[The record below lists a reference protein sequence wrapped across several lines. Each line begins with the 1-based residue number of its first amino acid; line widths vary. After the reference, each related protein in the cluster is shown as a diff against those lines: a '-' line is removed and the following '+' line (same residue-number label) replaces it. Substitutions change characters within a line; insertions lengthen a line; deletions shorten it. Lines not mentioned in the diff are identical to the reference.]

1 MDEPRNEGTP
11 FDKSQDE
18 RLGRVMGAGAMTA
31 LSLAYPFAALAYF
44 WHDWIKYARD
54 ASRVLIG
61 TWGIAVPVNDWM
73 LTLLSPWRVLMAAVT
88 AKLLLDSAR
97 KLRRAEDGAKAL
109 SLLTLFGLVLPQS
122 IWLFEFVNDWRAGQ
136 GLTTVAAMMAAMT
149 ALPAV
154 LMSTRDGVVG
164 AWGKLEGQN
173 KARVLGAAVGMG
185 WLGMAAMSI
194 IDHSYQLRGANAVPA
209 AIATMLVAA
218 LSMGGLYRQKGW
230 ALLTS
235 LGAVGAAG
243 ATAAQVSNST
253 VLETGTAMDTALSTI
268 ATAPVASAALPTLVL
283 LALMHPFYKGMI
295 AQLAGKGEP
304 RSGSEASG
312 VRVDASAPIEGEH
325 DALERDAERTER
337 EQKQR

>member
-11 FDKSQDE
+11 FDKTQDE

-73 LTLLSPWRVLMAAVT
+73 ITLLSPWRVLMAAVT

-97 KLRRAEDGAKAL
+97 KLRRGEDGAKAL
-109 SLLTLFGLVLPQS
+109 SLLTLFGMVLPQS

-136 GLTTVAAMMAAMT
+136 GLGTVAAMMAAMT

-154 LMSTRDGVVG
+154 LMSSRAGLIG

-194 IDHSYQLRGANAVPA
+194 IDHSYQLRGANVVPA

-218 LSMGGLYRQKGW
+218 LSMVGLYRQKGW

-243 ATAAQVSNST
+243 ATAAQISNST
-253 VLETGTAMDTALSTI
+253 VLETGTAMDTALATI
-268 ATAPVASAALPTLVL
+268 ATAPVASAALPSLVL
-283 LALMHPFYKGMI
+283 LALMHPFYKGMLS
-295 AQLAGKGEP
+295 QLAGK
-304 RSGSEASG
+304 SEARSVSDSSG
-312 VRVDASAPIEGEH
+312 VRVDTSEPSADEQQPVERASADSE
-325 DALERDAERTER
+325 AARERR
-337 EQKQR
+337 